1 MSTTQIKADENPALA
16 NQLLKEVNKMVA
28 QEEAALPAPQISVPP
43 LPETTVSLP
52 AGLYDPF
59 EATVI
64 KTAEVRELNGADEEA
79 IVRIADPGKALLSIL
94 ERGTV
99 SIGSEP
105 ATKEM
110 LGLLLAGDREMLLL
124 AIRKA
129 TFGSEVE
136 VQAVCDKCPGLQT
149 FKIDLNTD
157 VEVKTLDDPINDR
170 KFTMNLKAGV
180 AKVNLP
186 TGDVQTKIINATDK
200 NSAELDTLL
209 LTSCVAEI
217 GDQPVLGAGRI
228 QSLGITDRR
237 DLLEE
242 IAKRNPGPLLSEI
255 KKACGNC
262 GQGVDLPLTLA
273 ELFRQ

>member
-1 MSTTQIKADENPALA
+1 MSTTQINAADNPALA
-16 NQLLKEVNKMVA
+16 NQLLEEVNKMVV
-28 QEEAALPAPQISVPP
+28 QEAVGTTPEVVIPS

-52 AGLYDPF
+52 GGLYDPF
-59 EATVI
+59 EGTIV
-64 KTAEVRELNGADEEA
+64 KTAEVRELTGADEEA
-79 IVRIADPGKALLSIL
+79 IVKISDPGKALLSIL
-94 ERGTV
+94 ERATV
-99 SIGSEP
+99 SIGEEASS
-105 ATKEM
+105 KEK
-110 LGLLLAGDREMLLL
+110 LGMLLAGDREMLLL

-129 TFGSEVE
+129 TFGTEVE
-136 VQAVCDKCPGLQT
+136 VQAVCDKCPDLQT
-149 FKIDLNTD
+149 FKIDLDKD

-170 KFTMNLKAGV
+170 RFTMKLKAGM

-186 TGDVQTKIINATDK
+186 SGDVQTKIINATDK

-217 GDQPVLGAGRI
+217 NDQPVLSSARI

-255 KKACGNC
+255 KKACGIC
-262 GQGVDLPLTLA
+262 GQEVNLPLTLA

>member
-1 MSTTQIKADENPALA
+1 MSTTHINAADNPALA
-16 NQLLKEVNKMVA
+16 NQLLEEVNKMVV
-28 QEEAALPAPQISVPP
+28 QEAVGATPEVVIPS
-43 LPETTVSLP
+43 LPETTVKLP

-64 KTAEVRELNGADEEA
+64 KTAEVRELTGADEEA
-79 IVRIADPGKALLSIL
+79 IVKISDPGKALLTIL
-94 ERGTV
+94 ERATV
-99 SIGSEP
+99 SIGDEP
-105 ATKEM
+105 SSKEK
-110 LGLLLAGDREMLLL
+110 LGMLLAGDREMLLL

-136 VQAVCDKCPGLQT
+136 VKAVCDKCPEVQT
-149 FKIDLNTD
+149 FKIDLDTD
-157 VEVKTLDDPINDR
+157 VEIKELDDPINDR
-170 KFTMNLKAGV
+170 RFTMKLKAGS

-186 TGDVQTKIINATDK
+186 SGDVQTKIINATDK
-200 NSAELDTLL
+200 NSAELDTML

-217 GDQPVLGAGRI
+217 NDQPVLSSARI

-255 KKACGNC
+255 KKACGTC
-262 GQGVDLPLTLA
+262 GQEVNLPLTLA